1 MTEMMKAA
9 IFVEPGKMAVEEVPK
24 ATLEQD
30 DDIVIRVVRT
40 CVCGSDLWF
49 FRGLSGQAAHSQV
62 GHESIGV
69 VEEVGAAVESVKPGD
84 FVVVPFPYSCGKC
97 PVCKAGFESVC
108 PHGGYFSA
116 CQAEYLRVPEAD
128 GTVVKVPGSPED
140 YDDATLASLLTVS
153 DVMSTGYHAAVSAE
167 VKPGDFVVVPFPY
180 SCGKCPVCKAGFE
193 SVCPHGGYFSACQAE
208 YLRVPEADGTVVKV
222 PGSPEDYSDEQLAS
236 LLTISDVMSTGYHAA
251 VSAEVKPGDTAVVMG
266 DGAVGL
272 CGVIAAKMRGA
283 TRVIAMSRH
292 EDRAALA
299 REFGATDIVPERG
312 QEAIDKVLEMTGGYG
327 ADAVLECVGSKQ
339 SFDTAIGLIR
349 RGGVI
354 GRVGLPHDVEISAE
368 GTFYGNIGI
377 KGGPAPVR
385 HYDLDDGLLDAV
397 LKGEINPGRVF
408 TAEYDL
414 DHIQD
419 AYEAMDQRK
428 VIKALIRL

>member
-1 MTEMMKAA
+1 MIEMMKAA
-9 IFVEPGKMAVEEVPK
+9 IFVEPGKMTVEEVPK
-24 ATLEQD
+24 ATLRQD

-49 FRGLSGQAAHSQV
+49 FRGLSRQAAHSQV

-84 FVVVPFPYSCGKC
+84 FVVVPFPYSCG
-97 PVCKAGFESVC
+97 FESVC

-128 GTVVKVPGSPED
+128 GTVVKVPGSSED
-140 YDDATLASLLTVS
+140 YDDAT
-153 DVMSTGYHAAVSAE
+153 
-167 VKPGDFVVVPFPY
+167 
-180 SCGKCPVCKAGFE
+180 
-193 SVCPHGGYFSACQAE
+193 
-208 YLRVPEADGTVVKV
+208 
-222 PGSPEDYSDEQLAS
+222 LAS

-251 VSAEVKPGDTAVVMG
+251 ASADVKPGDTAVVMG

-283 TRVIAMSRH
+283 TRIIAMSRH

-299 REFGATDIVPERG
+299 REFGATDIVPERD
-312 QEAIDKVLEMTGGYG
+312 QAAVDKVLGMTGGYG

-354 GRVGLPHDVEISAE
+354 GRVGLPHDVVISAE

-385 HYDLDDGLLDAV
+385 HYDLDAGLLDAV
-397 LKGEINPGRVF
+397 LEGRINPGRVF

>member
-1 MTEMMKAA
+1 MIEMMKAA
-9 IFVEPGKMAVEEVPK
+9 IFVEPGKMTVEEVPK
-24 ATLEQD
+24 ATLRQD

-69 VEEVGAAVESVKPGD
+69 VEEVGAA
-84 FVVVPFPYSCGKC
+84 
-97 PVCKAGFESVC
+97 
-108 PHGGYFSA
+108 
-116 CQAEYLRVPEAD
+116 
-128 GTVVKVPGSPED
+128 
-140 YDDATLASLLTVS
+140 
-153 DVMSTGYHAAVSAE
+153 
-167 VKPGDFVVVPFPY
+167 
-180 SCGKCPVCKAGFE
+180 
-193 SVCPHGGYFSACQAE
+193 
-208 YLRVPEADGTVVKV
+208 
-222 PGSPEDYSDEQLAS
+222 
-236 LLTISDVMSTGYHAA
+236 LTISDVMSTGYHAA
-251 VSAEVKPGDTAVVMG
+251 ASADVKPGDTAVVMG

-283 TRVIAMSRH
+283 TRIIAMSRH

-299 REFGATDIVPERG
+299 REFGATDIVPERD
-312 QEAIDKVLEMTGGYG
+312 QAAVDKVLGMTGGYG

-354 GRVGLPHDVEISAE
+354 GRVGLPHDVVISAE

-385 HYDLDDGLLDAV
+385 HYDLDAGLLDAV
-397 LKGEINPGRVF
+397 LEGRINPGRVF

-428 VIKALIRL
+428 VTKALIRL

>member
-1 MTEMMKAA
+1 MSDMMKAA
-9 IFVEPGKMAVEEVPK
+9 VFVEPGRMEVREVPK
-24 ATLEQD
+24 ARVEQD
-30 DDIVIRVVRT
+30 GDVVIRVVRT

-49 FRGLSGQAAHSQV
+49 FRGLTPQGANSQV

-69 VEEVGAAVESVKPGD
+69 VEAVGAAVTSVKPGD
-84 FVVVPFPYSCGKC
+84 FVVVPFPYSCGSC
-97 PVCKAGFESVC
+97 PVCEAGFESVC

-128 GTVVKVPGSPED
+128 GTVVKVPGAPED
-140 YDDATLASLLTVS
+140 YDDA
-153 DVMSTGYHAAVSAE
+153 M
-167 VKPGDFVVVPFPY
+167 
-180 SCGKCPVCKAGFE
+180 
-193 SVCPHGGYFSACQAE
+193 
-208 YLRVPEADGTVVKV
+208 
-222 PGSPEDYSDEQLAS
+222 LAS

-251 VSAEVKPGDTAVVMG
+251 VSAEVKPGSTAVVMG

-272 CGVIAAKMRGA
+272 CGVISARMLGA
-283 TRVIAMSRH
+283 TRIIAMSRH

-299 REFGATDIVPERG
+299 REFGATDIVPERD
-312 QEAIDKVLEMTGGYG
+312 QAAIDKVLAMTGGYG

-339 SFDTAIGLIR
+339 SFDTAMGLVR

-354 GRVGLPHDVEISAE
+354 GRVGLPHGVEMSAE

-385 HYDLDDGLLDAV
+385 HYDLTGLLDAV

-408 TAEYDL
+408 TREYDL

-419 AYEAMDQRK
+419 AYEAMDRRE
-428 VIKALIRL
+428 VIKALIRF

>member
-1 MTEMMKAA
+1 M
-9 IFVEPGKMAVEEVPK
+9 
-24 ATLEQD
+24 
-30 DDIVIRVVRT
+30 
-40 CVCGSDLWF
+40 
-49 FRGLSGQAAHSQV
+49 
-62 GHESIGV
+62 
-69 VEEVGAAVESVKPGD
+69 
-84 FVVVPFPYSCGKC
+84 
-97 PVCKAGFESVC
+97 
-108 PHGGYFSA
+108 
-116 CQAEYLRVPEAD
+116 
-128 GTVVKVPGSPED
+128 VKVPGSPED
-140 YDDATLASLLTVS
+140 YDDATLASLLTV
-153 DVMSTGYHAAVSAE
+153 
-167 VKPGDFVVVPFPY
+167 
-180 SCGKCPVCKAGFE
+180 
-193 SVCPHGGYFSACQAE
+193 
-208 YLRVPEADGTVVKV
+208 
-222 PGSPEDYSDEQLAS
+222 
-236 LLTISDVMSTGYHAA
+236 SDVMSTGYHAA

-283 TRVIAMSRH
+283 TRIIAMSRH

-339 SFDTAIGLIR
+339 SFDTAIG
-349 RGGVI
+349 
-354 GRVGLPHDVEISAE
+354 AE

-385 HYDLDDGLLDAV
+385 HYDIDGGLLDAV

-428 VIKALIRL
+428 VIKALIRF

>member
-1 MTEMMKAA
+1 MSATMKAA
-9 IFVEPGKMAVEEVPK
+9 IFVKPGTIAVEEVAK
-24 ATLEQD
+24 ATIERD

-49 FRGLSGQAAHSQV
+49 FRGLSGQTLHSQI
-62 GHESIGV
+62 GHEAIGV
-69 VEEVGAAVESVKPGD
+69 VEEVGSAVASVKPGD
-84 FVVVPFPYSCGKC
+84 FVVVPFPYSCGTC

-128 GTVVKVPGSPED
+128 GTVVVVPGSPDD
-140 YDDATLASLLTVS
+140 YDDAT
-153 DVMSTGYHAAVSAE
+153 
-167 VKPGDFVVVPFPY
+167 
-180 SCGKCPVCKAGFE
+180 
-193 SVCPHGGYFSACQAE
+193 
-208 YLRVPEADGTVVKV
+208 
-222 PGSPEDYSDEQLAS
+222 LAS

-251 VSAEVKPGDTAVVMG
+251 VSAEVKSGDTAVVMG

-283 TRVIAMSRH
+283 TRIIAMSRH

-299 REFGATDIVPERG
+299 REFGATDIVPERD
-312 QEAIDKVLEMTGGYG
+312 QAAIDKVLSMTDGYG

-339 SFDTAIGLIR
+339 SFDTALGLVR

-354 GRVGLPHDVEISAE
+354 GRVGLPHDVTISAE
-368 GTFYGNIGI
+368 GTFYANIGI

-385 HYDLDDGLLDAV
+385 HYDIAGGLLDAV
-397 LKGEINPGRVF
+397 LSHQINPGRVF
-408 TAEYDL
+408 TGVYDL
-414 DHIQD
+414 DHIQN
-419 AYEAMDQRK
+419 AYEAMDQRN
-428 VIKALIRL
+428 VIKALITL

>member
-1 MTEMMKAA
+1 MSETMKAA
-9 IFVEPGKMAVEEVPK
+9 IFVEPGKMTVEEVPK
-24 ATLEQD
+24 AALQQD
-30 DDIVIRVVRT
+30 DDIVIRMVRT

-62 GHESIGV
+62 GHEAIGV
-69 VEEVGAAVESVKPGD
+69 VEETGAAVESVKPGD
-84 FVVVPFPYSCGKC
+84 FVVVPFP
-97 PVCKAGFESVC
+97 
-108 PHGGYFSA
+108 
-116 CQAEYLRVPEAD
+116 
-128 GTVVKVPGSPED
+128 
-140 YDDATLASLLTVS
+140 
-153 DVMSTGYHAAVSAE
+153 
-167 VKPGDFVVVPFPY
+167 
-180 SCGKCPVCKAGFE
+180 
-193 SVCPHGGYFSACQAE
+193 
-208 YLRVPEADGTVVKV
+208 
-222 PGSPEDYSDEQLAS
+222 S

-283 TRVIAMSRH
+283 TRIIAMSRH

-385 HYDLDDGLLDAV
+385 HYDIDGGLLDAV

-428 VIKALIRL
+428 VIKALIRF

>member
-1 MTEMMKAA
+1 MSETMKAA
-9 IFVEPGKMAVEEVPK
+9 IFVEPGKMTVEEVPK
-24 ATLEQD
+24 AMLEQD

-69 VEEVGAAVESVKPGD
+69 VEEVGAAVES
-84 FVVVPFPYSCGKC
+84 
-97 PVCKAGFESVC
+97 
-108 PHGGYFSA
+108 
-116 CQAEYLRVPEAD
+116 
-128 GTVVKVPGSPED
+128 
-140 YDDATLASLLTVS
+140 
-153 DVMSTGYHAAVSAE
+153 

-312 QEAIDKVLEMTGGYG
+312 QEAIDKVLEMTIEELDLSVRSFNCLKRANINTVEDLISKTEDEMMKVRNLGRKS
-327 ADAVLECVGSKQ
+327 LEEVINKL
-339 SFDTAIGLIR
+339 AMMGLS
-349 RGGVI
+349 
-354 GRVGLPHDVEISAE
+354 LAS
-368 GTFYGNIGI
+368 
-377 KGGPAPVR
+377 
-385 HYDLDDGLLDAV
+385 DD
-397 LKGEINPGRVF
+397 N
-408 TAEYDL
+408 
-414 DHIQD
+414 Q
-419 AYEAMDQRK
+419 
-428 VIKALIRL
+428 

>member
-1 MTEMMKAA
+1 MSETMKAA
-9 IFVEPGKMAVEEVPK
+9 IFVEPGKMTVEEVPK
-24 ATLEQD
+24 AALQQD
-30 DDIVIRVVRT
+30 DDIVIRMVRT

-62 GHESIGV
+62 GHETIGV
-69 VEEVGAAVESVKPGD
+69 VEETGAAVES
-84 FVVVPFPYSCGKC
+84 
-97 PVCKAGFESVC
+97 
-108 PHGGYFSA
+108 
-116 CQAEYLRVPEAD
+116 
-128 GTVVKVPGSPED
+128 
-140 YDDATLASLLTVS
+140 
-153 DVMSTGYHAAVSAE
+153 

-283 TRVIAMSRH
+283 TRIIAMSRH

-385 HYDLDDGLLDAV
+385 HYDLDEGLLDAV

-428 VIKALIRL
+428 VIKALIPVLGSGAQRTVLTKNRVSHSHKTAQSNRPPV

>member
-1 MTEMMKAA
+1 
-9 IFVEPGKMAVEEVPK
+9 
-24 ATLEQD
+24 
-30 DDIVIRVVRT
+30 
-40 CVCGSDLWF
+40 
-49 FRGLSGQAAHSQV
+49 
-62 GHESIGV
+62 
-69 VEEVGAAVESVKPGD
+69 
-84 FVVVPFPYSCGKC
+84 
-97 PVCKAGFESVC
+97 
-108 PHGGYFSA
+108 
-116 CQAEYLRVPEAD
+116 
-128 GTVVKVPGSPED
+128 
-140 YDDATLASLLTVS
+140 
-153 DVMSTGYHAAVSAE
+153 MSTGYHAAA
-167 VKPGDFVVVPFPY
+167 
-180 SCGKCPVCKAGFE
+180 
-193 SVCPHGGYFSACQAE
+193 
-208 YLRVPEADGTVVKV
+208 
-222 PGSPEDYSDEQLAS
+222 
-236 LLTISDVMSTGYHAA
+236 
-251 VSAEVKPGDTAVVMG
+251 SAEVKPGDTAVVMG

-283 TRVIAMSRH
+283 TRIIAMSRH

-312 QEAIDKVLEMTGGYG
+312 QEAIDKVLGMTGGYG

-385 HYDLDDGLLDAV
+385 HYDLDEGLLDAV

-428 VIKALIRL
+428 VIKALIRF

>member
-1 MTEMMKAA
+1 MSETMKAA
-9 IFVEPGKMAVEEVPK
+9 IFVEPGKMTVEEVPK
-24 ATLEQD
+24 AMLEQD

-62 GHESIGV
+62 GHEAIGV
-69 VEEVGAAVESVKPGD
+69 VEETGAAVES
-84 FVVVPFPYSCGKC
+84 
-97 PVCKAGFESVC
+97 
-108 PHGGYFSA
+108 
-116 CQAEYLRVPEAD
+116 
-128 GTVVKVPGSPED
+128 
-140 YDDATLASLLTVS
+140 
-153 DVMSTGYHAAVSAE
+153 

-272 CGVIAAKMRGA
+272 CGVIAAK
-283 TRVIAMSRH
+283 
-292 EDRAALA
+292 DRAALA

-385 HYDLDDGLLDAV
+385 HYDLDEGLLDAV

-428 VIKALIRL
+428 VIKALIRF

>member
-1 MTEMMKAA
+1 M
-9 IFVEPGKMAVEEVPK
+9 
-24 ATLEQD
+24 
-30 DDIVIRVVRT
+30 
-40 CVCGSDLWF
+40 
-49 FRGLSGQAAHSQV
+49 
-62 GHESIGV
+62 
-69 VEEVGAAVESVKPGD
+69 
-84 FVVVPFPYSCGKC
+84 
-97 PVCKAGFESVC
+97 
-108 PHGGYFSA
+108 
-116 CQAEYLRVPEAD
+116 
-128 GTVVKVPGSPED
+128 VKVPGSSED
-140 YDDATLASLLTVS
+140 YDDAT
-153 DVMSTGYHAAVSAE
+153 
-167 VKPGDFVVVPFPY
+167 
-180 SCGKCPVCKAGFE
+180 
-193 SVCPHGGYFSACQAE
+193 
-208 YLRVPEADGTVVKV
+208 
-222 PGSPEDYSDEQLAS
+222 LAS

-251 VSAEVKPGDTAVVMG
+251 ASADVKPGDTAVVMG

-283 TRVIAMSRH
+283 TRIIAMSRH
-292 EDRAALA
+292 KDRAALA
-299 REFGATDIVPERG
+299 CEFGATDIVPERD
-312 QEAIDKVLEMTGGYG
+312 QAAVDKVLGMTGGYG

-354 GRVGLPHDVEISAE
+354 GRVGLPHDVVISAE

-385 HYDLDDGLLDAV
+385 HYDLDAGLLDAV
-397 LKGEINPGRVF
+397 LEGRINPGRVF

>member
-1 MTEMMKAA
+1 MIEMMKAA
-9 IFVEPGKMAVEEVPK
+9 IFVEPGKMTVEEVPK
-24 ATLEQD
+24 ATLRQD

-97 PVCKAGFESVC
+97 PVCKAGFESMC

-128 GTVVKVPGSPED
+128 GTVVKVPGSSED
-140 YDDATLASLLTVS
+140 YDDAT
-153 DVMSTGYHAAVSAE
+153 
-167 VKPGDFVVVPFPY
+167 
-180 SCGKCPVCKAGFE
+180 
-193 SVCPHGGYFSACQAE
+193 
-208 YLRVPEADGTVVKV
+208 
-222 PGSPEDYSDEQLAS
+222 LAS

-251 VSAEVKPGDTAVVMG
+251 ASADVKPGDTAVVMG

-299 REFGATDIVPERG
+299 REFGATDIVPERD
-312 QEAIDKVLEMTGGYG
+312 QAAVDKVLGMTGGYG

-354 GRVGLPHDVEISAE
+354 GRVGLPHDVVISAE

-385 HYDLDDGLLDAV
+385 HYDLDAGLLDAV
-397 LKGEINPGRVF
+397 LEGRINPGRVF

>member
-1 MTEMMKAA
+1 MIEMMKAA
-9 IFVEPGKMAVEEVPK
+9 IFVEPGKMTVEEVPK
-24 ATLEQD
+24 ATLRQD

-69 VEEVGAAVESVKPGD
+69 VEEVGAA
-84 FVVVPFPYSCGKC
+84 
-97 PVCKAGFESVC
+97 VCKAGFESVC

-140 YDDATLASLLTVS
+140 YDDATLASLLT
-153 DVMSTGYHAAVSAE
+153 
-167 VKPGDFVVVPFPY
+167 
-180 SCGKCPVCKAGFE
+180 
-193 SVCPHGGYFSACQAE
+193 
-208 YLRVPEADGTVVKV
+208 
-222 PGSPEDYSDEQLAS
+222 
-236 LLTISDVMSTGYHAA
+236 ISDVMSTGYHAA

-283 TRVIAMSRH
+283 TRIIAMSRH

-299 REFGATDIVPERG
+299 REFGATDIVPERD
-312 QEAIDKVLEMTGGYG
+312 QAAVDKVLGMTGGYG

-354 GRVGLPHDVEISAE
+354 GRVGLPHDVVISAE

-385 HYDLDDGLLDAV
+385 HYDLDAGLLDAV
-397 LKGEINPGRVF
+397 LEGRINPGRVF